1 MTAPR
6 HDSSHLVIS
15 DDLASVARHGA
26 ELFVRLARAATDRG
40 PDGPAQG
47 SPRRFSV
54 ALSGGSTPREMH
66 ALLTRPPFIGQV
78 DWAIVQFY
86 WGDDRCVNP
95 DDPQS
100 NYHMARETLLDALP
114 ISPSQVHRMHT
125 EESDPATAAALYA
138 EELRRDFSLGPGE
151 LPRFDLVYLGMG
163 NDGHTLS
170 LFPHTAALSENDRLV
185 VANEVPKL
193 GVNRIT
199 LTAPVVNN
207 AANVAFLIAGP
218 DKAAALAAVL
228 EGPRDPVEYPSQLIH
243 PTNGELYWFVDRAA
257 AARLSHPA

>member
-1 MTAPR
+1 MTAPS

-15 DDLASVARHGA
+15 DDLASVARDGA
-26 ELFVRLARAATDRG
+26 ELFVRLAQAAAPRG
-40 PDGPAQG
+40 
-47 SPRRFSV
+47 RFSV
-54 ALSGGSTPREMH
+54 ALSGGNTPREMH
-66 ALLTRPPFIGQV
+66 ALLTRPPYISQV

-114 ISPSQVHRMHT
+114 ISPSQVHRIHT
-125 EESDPATAAALYA
+125 EERDPATAAALYA
-138 EELRRDFSLGPGE
+138 EELRQDFRLAPSDGRPPDAPT

-163 NDGHTLS
+163 DDGHTLS
-170 LFPHTAALSENDRLV
+170 LFPHTSALGENDRLV

-193 GVNRIT
+193 GINRIT

-207 AANVAFLIAGP
+207 AAAAAFLIAGP

-228 EGPRDPVEYPSQLIH
+228 QGPRDPDEYPSQLIH
-243 PTNGELYWFVDRAA
+243 PTNGELYWYVDRAA
-257 AARLSHPA
+257 AAQLAHPA

>member
-1 MTAPR
+1 MTVPSR
-6 HDSSHLVIS
+6 GSSHLVVS
-15 DDLASVARHGA
+15 ADLAGVARDGA
-26 ELFVRLARAATDRG
+26 ELFVRLAQASTSAG
-40 PDGPAQG
+40 
-47 SPRRFSV
+47 RFSV
-54 ALSGGSTPREMH
+54 ALSGGNTPREMH
-66 ALLTRPPFIGQV
+66 ALLARPPYAGQV

-100 NYHMARETLLDALP
+100 NYRMARETLLDALP
-114 ISPSQVHRMHT
+114 ISPSQVHRIHT
-125 EESDPATAAALYA
+125 EESDPAAAAALYA
-138 EELRRDFSLGPGE
+138 AELRRDFALQPGQ

-163 NDGHTLS
+163 DDGHTLS
-170 LFPHTAALSENDRLV
+170 LFPHTAALHAEGDRLV

-199 LTAPVVNN
+199 LTAPVANN

-218 DKAAALAAVL
+218 DKAAPLASVL
-228 EGPRDPVEYPSQLIH
+228 EGPRNPDEYPSQLIH

-257 AARLSHPA
+257 ASQLTRPS